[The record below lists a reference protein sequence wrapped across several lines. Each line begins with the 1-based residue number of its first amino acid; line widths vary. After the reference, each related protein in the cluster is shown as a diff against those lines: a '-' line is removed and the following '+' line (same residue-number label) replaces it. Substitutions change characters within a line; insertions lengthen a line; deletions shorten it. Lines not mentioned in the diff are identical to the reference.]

1 MTEPLFLALLDAPEV
16 GQTVTLGG
24 DEGRHAATVK
34 RIRVGEVVL
43 ISDGN
48 GAAVR
53 GPVLTVDKS
62 QLTVRVEAVLH
73 EQRPTVK
80 YVAVQALPKGDRA
93 EQAVEMLTELGVDEI
108 VPWQAERSVVRWA
121 ADRVER
127 GLTRW
132 RATAREA
139 AKQSRR
145 FRVPTV
151 SVPMTTGELVQ
162 RIAQTDLTVVLH
174 ESADAPLAALELPA
188 EGEIMFIVGPEGG
201 LTDAEVAAFTQAG
214 ARAALVADAVLRT
227 GTAGVVALAQ
237 LHALAQRHELA
248 RHELAQPHVALPDS
262 AATSA

>member
-1 MTEPLFLALLDAPEV
+1 MTEPLFLALLDAPET
-16 GQTVTLGG
+16 GQVVTLSGE
-24 DEGRHAATVK
+24 EGRHAATVK

-43 ISDGN
+43 VSDGN
-48 GAAVR
+48 GTAVR
-53 GPVLTVDKS
+53 GPVLSAEKNEI
-62 QLTVRVEAVLH
+62 TVRVEAVLH
-73 EQRPTVK
+73 DGDRPVK
-80 YVAVQALPKGDRA
+80 YIAVQALPKGERA

-162 RIAQTDLTVVLH
+162 RIGQTDLTLVLH
-174 ESADAPLAALELPA
+174 EGAEVPLGRLELPA
-188 EGEIMFIVGPEGG
+188 TGEIMFIIGPEGG
-201 LTDAEVAAFTQAG
+201 LTSAEVGAFVDAG
-214 ARAALVADAVLRT
+214 AKPVLVADAVLRT

-237 LHALAQRHELA
+237 LQALAA
-248 RHELAQPHVALPDS
+248 RGE
-262 AATSA
+262 

>member
-1 MTEPLFLALLDAPEV
+1 VTEPLFLALLDAPEP
-16 GQTVTLGG
+16 GQVVTLSG
-24 DEGRHAATVK
+24 DEGRHAAAVK
-34 RIRVGEVVL
+34 RIRVGETVL

-48 GAAVR
+48 GMAVR
-53 GPVLTVDKS
+53 GPVLTVEKNE
-62 QLTVRVEAVLH
+62 LTVRVEEVRRDSP
-73 EQRPTVK
+73 RPVK
-80 YVAVQALPKGDRA
+80 YIAVQALPKGDRA

-162 RIAQTDLTVVLH
+162 RIAQTDLTLVLH
-174 ESADAPLAALELPA
+174 ESAVVRLGALDLPTA
-188 EGEIMFIVGPEGG
+188 GEIMFVVGPEGG
-201 LTDAEVAAFTQAG
+201 LAEAELAAFTAAG
-214 ARAALVADAVLRT
+214 AKAVLVADAVLRT

-237 LHALAQRHELA
+237 LQALAA
-248 RHELAQPHVALPDS
+248 RDH
-262 AATSA
+262 